1 MTRSKVLEKV
11 ESRMVLMKLKQKNK
25 SLQTNGLACLVL
37 SVTDPEAAAKFYRSV
52 FGLNDAG
59 RDVLPSAGTHV
70 LLSLGNGQRLALA
83 HASQCADLSETGV
96 HSAFRVASGRRAHIA
111 EALGKLGIAVHDYHE
126 DRAGEAHDNFYFF
139 DPDGNRIQVVERP
152 GTEDVL
158 LDHCAVLAN
167 DILWAEEYYVRV
179 LGLPVEGRI
188 GWNTADHARAR
199 RWAAG
204 EENMAPGTRR
214 LDKLYMMMGGKN
226 EVPRANMQLFLSI
239 GSSSLVVYLATKHY
253 QEPPEGALT
262 GAPRIILTSSRG
274 ELDRVAELMHAT
286 GWPCRGPVA
295 HGKDSP
301 FAASL
306 YLRDPSGN
314 FIELAAE

>member
-1 MTRSKVLEKV
+1 
-11 ESRMVLMKLKQKNK
+11 MVLTKLKQKNE
-25 SLQTNGLACLVL
+25 SLQTEGLACLVL
-37 SVTDPEAAAKFYRSV
+37 SVADSKEAAKFYS
-52 FGLNDAG
+52 GLFDLSDAG
-59 RDVLPSAGTHV
+59 RDVLPSLGKHA
-70 LLSLGNGQRLALA
+70 LLAMGNGQRLALA
-83 HASQCADLSETGV
+83 HDPQRADLSETGV
-96 HSAFRVASGRRAHIA
+96 HSAFRVASGGRAGIA
-111 EALGKLGIAVHDYHE
+111 EALGKLGIAVHDYQE

-139 DPDGNRIQVVERP
+139 DPYGNRIQVVEGHAKTP
-152 GTEDVL
+152 TA

-226 EVPRANMQLFLSI
+226 EVPRANMQLFLNI
-239 GSSSLVVYLATKHY
+239 GASSLLVYLATKHF
-253 QEPPEGALT
+253 QEPPEGELT
-262 GAPRIILTSSRG
+262 GTPRMILKSNRG
-274 ELDRVAELMHAT
+274 ELNRIAELMHAT
-286 GWPCRGPVA
+286 GWPCRGPVS

-314 FIELAAE
+314 FIELAAD